1 MNNAT
6 PNGNNNPFEIFN
18 YKNLGSVRTRLDE
31 HGNPW
36 FCLLDVCNILGIK
49 NNSQLSE
56 RLADPY
62 LCSIYVGVQT
72 GFKADGTPAIQNMK
86 MTFINESNLYRVVLG
101 SRKPEAKLFSD
112 WICNEVIPTIRKTGA
127 YITDEILGNMM
138 TQPGFIDFFV
148 DSYIKQREQIKQ
160 QQSTINRLQPAA
172 DKWNNWLNSPELVTV
187 REGSYIMGIKGMGL
201 INLFRY
207 FRINGFVSNKNVA
220 YKRYIDQELF
230 AVRQIKK
237 LSINGK
243 TMYRLQ
249 TFMTHKGIDYFRDRL
264 ISEGHEPNEIDF
276 NGVAEYM
283 ETEDLTYEQM
293 MECLAA

>member
-1 MNNAT
+1 MINSVT
-6 PNGNNNPFEIFN
+6 PNGNNPFEIFN
-18 YKNLGSVRTRLDE
+18 YKNLGSVRTKLDE

-36 FCLLDVCNILGIK
+36 FCLSDVCDILGLGSPSK
-49 NNSQLSE
+49 VKDRLSDPWVNSIQ
-56 RLADPY
+56 
-62 LCSIYVGVQT
+62 VGVQT
-72 GFKADGTPAIQNMK
+72 GFKADGTPAIQNVSL
-86 MTFINESNLYRVVLG
+86 TFINESNLYRVVLG
-101 SRKPEAKLFSD
+101 SRKQEAKLFTD

-172 DKWNNWLNSPELVTV
+172 DKFNNWLNRPDVVTV

-243 TMYRLQ
+243 TLYRLQ

-264 ISEGHEPNEIDF
+264 ISEGYKPNEIDF

>member
-1 MNNAT
+1 MSNT
-6 PNGNNNPFEIFN
+6 VTLNGNNPFEIFN

-36 FCLLDVCNILGIK
+36 FCLSDVCDILGIK
-49 NNSQLSE
+49 NNRDLNSRLSE
-56 RLADPY
+56 PY
-62 LCSIYVGVQT
+62 VDLIYTGVQT
-72 GFKADGTPAIQNMK
+72 GFKSDGTPAIQNVQL
-86 MTFINESNLYRVVLG
+86 TFINESNLYRAVLG

-112 WICNEVIPTIRKTGA
+112 WICNEVIPSIRKTGA
-127 YITDEILGNMM
+127 YITDGVLENMI

-160 QQSTINRLQPAA
+160 QQNTINMLQPAA
-172 DKWNNWLNSPELVTV
+172 NKWNNWLNSPELVTV

-207 FRINGFVSNKNVA
+207 FRINGFVSDKNVA
-220 YKRYIDQELF
+220 YKRYIDQGLF
-230 AVRQIKK
+230 AVKQIEKRS
-237 LSINGK
+237 LNGK

-264 ISEGHEPNEIDF
+264 ISEGYKPNEIDF
-276 NGVAEYM
+276 SGVSGYV

-293 MECLAA
+293 MECLAV

>member
-1 MNNAT
+1 M
-6 PNGNNNPFEIFN
+6 
-18 YKNLGSVRTRLDE
+18 RL
-31 HGNPW
+31 
-36 FCLLDVCNILGIK
+36 
-49 NNSQLSE
+49 
-56 RLADPY
+56 
-62 LCSIYVGVQT
+62 T
-72 GFKADGTPAIQNMK
+72 K

-127 YITDEILGNMM
+127 YITDGVLENMM
-138 TQPGFIDFFV
+138 NQPGFMDFFV

-160 QQSTINRLQPAA
+160 QQDTISRLQPAA
-172 DKWNNWLNSPELVTV
+172 NKWNNWLNSQELVTV

-207 FRINGFVSNKNVA
+207 FRIHGFVSDKNVA

-230 AVRQIKK
+230 AVKQIEKRS
-237 LSINGK
+237 LNDK

-264 ISEGHEPNEIDF
+264 IKEGHEPNEIDF

>member
-1 MNNAT
+1 MNDLT

-18 YKNLGSVRTRLDE
+18 YKNLGSVRVQMDE

-36 FCLLDVCNILGIK
+36 FCLSDVCSILK
-49 NNSQLSE
+49 LTTPSRVAE
-56 RLADPY
+56 RLFGD
-62 LCSIYVGVQT
+62 GVSLT
-72 GFKADGTPAIQNMK
+72 HTVDLLGRRQNL
-86 MTFINESNLYRVVLG
+86 TFVNEANLYKAIMG
-101 SRKPEAKLFSD
+101 SRKPEAEDFQK
-112 WICNEVIPTIRKTGA
+112 WVCYEVIPSIRKTGA

-160 QQSTINRLQPAA
+160 QQNTINRLQPAA
-172 DKWNNWLNSPELVTV
+172 NKWNNWLNSPELVTV

-264 ISEGHEPNEIDF
+264 ISEGYKPNEIDF

>member
-1 MNNAT
+1 MNSVMS
-6 PNGNNNPFEIFN
+6 NGNNPFEIFN
-18 YKNLGSVRTRLDE
+18 YKNLGTVRTRLDE

-36 FCLLDVCNILGIK
+36 FCLVDVCSILGIK
-49 NNSQLSE
+49 NNRDLNSRLS
-56 RLADPY
+56 DPY
-62 LCSIYVGVQT
+62 VDSIDVWVQT
-72 GFKADGTPAIQNMK
+72 GVNADGTPAMRLTK

-127 YITDEILGNMM
+127 YITDGVLENMM

-160 QQSTINRLQPAA
+160 QQNTINILQPAA

-187 REGSYIMGIKGMGL
+187 REASLIMGIRGMGL

-207 FRINGFVSNKNVA
+207 FREKGFVSNRNVA
-220 YKRYIDQELF
+220 YKRYVDQGLF
-230 AVRQIKK
+230 AVKQIEKRS
-237 LSINGK
+237 LNGK

-264 ISEGHEPNEIDF
+264 IREGCKPNEIDF
-276 NGVAEYM
+276 NGIPECM

>member
-1 MNNAT
+1 MLIEKDLPKIHYSFLPYYYLIRGMDRN
-6 PNGNNNPFEIFN
+6 E
-18 YKNLGSVRTRLDE
+18 YK
-31 HGNPW
+31 
-36 FCLLDVCNILGIK
+36 
-49 NNSQLSE
+49 
-56 RLADPY
+56 
-62 LCSIYVGVQT
+62 
-72 GFKADGTPAIQNMK
+72 
-86 MTFINESNLYRVVLG
+86 
-101 SRKPEAKLFSD
+101 
-112 WICNEVIPTIRKTGA
+112 
-127 YITDEILGNMM
+127 
-138 TQPGFIDFFV
+138 
-148 DSYIKQREQIKQ
+148 
-160 QQSTINRLQPAA
+160 
-172 DKWNNWLNSPELVTV
+172 
-187 REGSYIMGIKGMGL
+187 GIKGMGL

-264 ISEGHEPNEIDF
+264 ISEGYKPNEIDF